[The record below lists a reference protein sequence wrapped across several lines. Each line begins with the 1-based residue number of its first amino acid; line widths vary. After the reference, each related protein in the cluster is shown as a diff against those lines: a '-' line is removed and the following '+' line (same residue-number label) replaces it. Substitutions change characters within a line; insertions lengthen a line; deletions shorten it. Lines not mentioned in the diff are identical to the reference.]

1 MTRQLGPADRLDI
14 VVAVLAVVALALPA
28 VPPSTTVATP
38 DAIGLP
44 AAPSLMLAAAA
55 ILRVRLPRATA
66 TSALAGLLGLF
77 LGAIGPLFWLQLG
90 VPLGGETPALFL
102 LLAALILFS
111 ASVIA
116 GFADLADGPDAP
128 ALAGLGAPVVLGAA
142 VLYVWQVAVVG
153 FGVPKVLLPPPSAI
167 FFAFIAQAPVLWG
180 DFVQTVLKAVLAGY
194 IIGNGAGFLTALM
207 VDRSPFLKR
216 GLMPLGGFVS
226 AVPIVGIA
234 PILVMW
240 FGFDWQSKAAVV
252 VVMTFFPAFINAC
265 VGLSQS
271 NAIDRDLMRSY
282 AATYHQDLW
291 KLRLPNAAPFL
302 FNALKLNA
310 PLALIGA
317 IVAEFFGSPTAG
329 LGFRISVEVARMNV
343 DVVWAAI
350 AVAALTGSLVF
361 GGLVLVERALTF
373 WHPSLRR

>member
-1 MTRQLGPADRLDI
+1 MMRPLGSADRLDI
-14 VVAVLAVVALALPA
+14 VVAALAIVSLVLPA
-28 VPPSTTVATP
+28 VPASTTVAVP

-44 AAPSLMLAAAA
+44 AAPPLILAAAA
-55 ILRVRLPRATA
+55 ILRVRLPRATTA
-66 TSALAGLLGLF
+66 SFGTGLIGLVVGAL
-77 LGAIGPLFWLQLG
+77 GPLFWLQLG
-90 VPLGGETPALFL
+90 VPLTAETPALFL
-102 LLAALILFS
+102 ILAALLLFA
-111 ASVIA
+111 ASVIGGA
-116 GFADLADGPDAP
+116 AELADRRTAP
-128 ALAGLGAPVVLGAA
+128 VWAGVGAPMVFGLA
-142 VLYVWQVAVVG
+142 VLFIWQVGVIG

-167 FFAFIAQAPVLWG
+167 FAAFIVQAPVLWG
-180 DFVQTVLKAVLAGY
+180 DFVQTVLKATLAGY
-194 IIGNGAGFLTALM
+194 IIGNGAGFLTALA
-207 VDRSPFLKR
+207 VDRSPFLRR

-265 VGLSQS
+265 VGLAQS
-271 NAIDRDLMRSY
+271 SAIDRDLMRAY

-291 KLRLPNAAPFL
+291 KLRLPNATPFL

>member
-1 MTRQLGPADRLDI
+1 MTRQLGSLDRLDI
-14 VVAVLAVVALALPA
+14 VTAALAVAALVLPA
-28 VPPSTTVATP
+28 VPPSVTASAP

-44 AAPSLMLAAAA
+44 AAPSVCLAAAA
-55 ILRVRLPRATA
+55 LLRVRLARETPA
-66 TSALAGLLGLF
+66 SALAGVIGLLLGAL
-77 LGAIGPLFWLQLG
+77 GPLFWLQLG
-90 VPLGGETPALFL
+90 VPLGADTPAVFL
-102 LLAALILFS
+102 LLASLVLFS
-111 ASVIA
+111 ASVMA
-116 GFADLADGPDAP
+116 GLADLADRPHAP
-128 ALAGLGAPVVLGAA
+128 PGAGLGAPLVFGAA
-142 VLYVWQVAVVG
+142 VLYLWQVAVIG
-153 FGVPKVLLPPPSAI
+153 FGVPKVLLPAPSAI
-167 FFAFIAQAPVLWG
+167 LAAFIVQAPVLWG

-194 IIGNGAGFLTALM
+194 IIGNGAGFLTALL
-207 VDRSPFLKR
+207 VDRSPFLRR

-271 NAIDRDLMRSY
+271 SAIDRDLMRAF
-282 AATYHQDLW
+282 AATYSQDLW

-350 AVAALTGSLVF
+350 AVAALTGSAVF
-361 GGLVLVERALTF
+361 GGLVLLERALTF
-373 WHPSLRR
+373 WHPSIRR

>member
-1 MTRQLGPADRLDI
+1 MKVLSALDRLDV
-14 VVAVLAVVALALPA
+14 VVAALAATSLVLPA
-28 VPPSTTVATP
+28 VPTAMTAPVPEAV
-38 DAIGLP
+38 GLP
-44 AAPSLMLAAAA
+44 AVPSLCLAAAA
-55 ILRVRLPRATA
+55 LLRVRLARDSGA
-66 TSALAGLLGLF
+66 SALAGVIGLG
-77 LGAIGPLFWLQLG
+77 LGAIGPLSWLGLG
-90 VPLGGETPALFL
+90 VSLGGNTPAVFL
-102 LLAALILFS
+102 LLAALVLFA
-111 ASVIA
+111 ASVMA
-116 GFADLADGPDAP
+116 GLADLADRPGAP
-128 ALAGLGAPVVLGAA
+128 AALSLGAPFVFGAA
-142 VLYVWQVAVVG
+142 LLYLWQVAVIG
-153 FGVPKVLLPPPSAI
+153 FGVPKVLLPAPTAI
-167 FFAFIAQAPVLWG
+167 LAALVAQAPVLWG
-180 DFVQTVLKAVLAGY
+180 DFVQTVLKATLAGY
-194 IIGNGAGFLTALM
+194 IIGNGAGFLTALL
-207 VDRSPFLKR
+207 VDRSPFLRR

-226 AVPIVGIA
+226 AVPIVGVA

-271 NAIDRDLMRSY
+271 SAIDRDLMRAY
-282 AATYHQDLW
+282 AATYAQDLR

-350 AVAALTGSLVF
+350 AVAAVTGSAIF
-361 GGLVLVERALTF
+361 GGLVLLERALTF
-373 WHPSLRR
+373 WHPSIRR